1 MRGIKK
7 TAAFL
12 VAALLLAAV
21 SRYPQGAAAEEFGGI
36 HPIDSEFQKK
46 IDADSSTAGIID
58 ACLWAAKEWD
68 KLLNENYKVLMKK
81 LDKKS
86 AEKLRKSQ
94 IEWIKF
100 RDLEFEFIH
109 EFYRG
114 FDGSMYRTVAAGF
127 QTDFVRERAL
137 SLGLRLGDLADK

>member
-1 MRGIKK
+1 MRGLKK
-7 TAAFL
+7 TVAFL
-12 VAALLLAAV
+12 VAALILAAV
-21 SRYPQGAAAEEFGGI
+21 SQRPPMAAAEEFGGV
-36 HPIDSEFQKK
+36 HPIDAEFQKK

-58 ACLWAAKEWD
+58 ACLWAEKEWD
-68 KLLNENYKVLMKK
+68 KLLNENYKALMKK

-86 AEKLRKSQ
+86 GEKLRKSQ

-100 RDLEFEFIH
+100 RDLEFEFIR
-109 EFYRG
+109 EFYCG